1 MRLVRLL
8 PRPAYGRT
16 RFGNRPGGNGESRG
30 TAALH
35 LKKGQIGV
43 NQKQP
48 GHVVIADRHPICRAG
63 LRTLLAEAWRNCNFH
78 EAETCDELQ
87 EVINRSGNLDLIL
100 LDPALPGLLGYGG
113 LSQIRCAAPAARLV
127 VISDSDRR
135 DTVQATFASGA
146 VGFIPKSVSL
156 GVLIGALEV
165 VMADGV
171 YVPESLALQPAR
183 SKPDPSR
190 APIPGGDADEPPI
203 LTPRQ
208 REVLRLLVLGLRNK
222 EIARQLGLATGTV
235 KVHVGSVLKTLNA
248 RNRTHAVALARRLG
262 LVEGTS
268 QGELHAA

>member
-1 MRLVRLL
+1 
-8 PRPAYGRT
+8 
-16 RFGNRPGGNGESRG
+16 
-30 TAALH
+30 
-35 LKKGQIGV
+35 V

-48 GHVVIADRHPICRAG
+48 GGVIIADRHPICRAG
-63 LRTLLAEAWRNCNFH
+63 LRTLLAEAWPDCSFY
-78 EAETCDELQ
+78 ETETFDELL
-87 EVINRSGNLDLIL
+87 ESIGRNGGLDLIL
-100 LDPALPGLLGYGG
+100 LDPVLPGLPGFGG
-113 LSQIRCAAPAARLV
+113 LSQLRRAAPAARLV

-146 VGFIPKSVSL
+146 VGFIPKTVSL

-171 YVPESLALQPAR
+171 YVPESLALQSPR
-183 SKPDPSR
+183 NKSESPR
-190 APIPGGDADEPPI
+190 ATLAPEDADEPPI

-262 LVEGTS
+262 LVEGTQ